1 MNYPN
6 QIADTGNNSENTT
19 NDTPPEVNGFDNSSM
34 EGKNSSDYL
43 HDGIQSPIKSVKDFS
58 INGTATPN
66 HKKVATTAS
75 SSITTSQNK
84 T

>member
-6 QIADTGNNSENTT
+6 QIADTGNNPENKT

-34 EGKNSSDYL
+34 ERKNSPDYH
-43 HDGIQSPIKSVKDFS
+43 HDGIQSPIKSVNDFT

-66 HKKVATTAS
+66 HNKVATTAS
-75 SSITTSQNK
+75 SSITTSK
-84 T
+84 YTI